1 MASETPDRRVNLKAK
16 GANDNIKRQPN
27 DRDEAPD
34 DQSLRLRGVIKQ
46 AASDIE
52 HGLVDTD
59 LRGTPGVERTVE
71 RRTGADQ
78 ADPQPDRERDMRERP
93 SQRGQR

>member
-16 GANDNIKRQPN
+16 IANDNIKRQPHE
-27 DRDEAPD
+27 RDEAPD
-34 DQSLRLRGVIKQ
+34 DQSLRPRGVIKQ

-59 LRGTPGVERTVE
+59 MRGTPGVERTVE
-71 RRTGADQ
+71 RRSTQ
-78 ADPQPDRERDMRERP
+78 ADPQPDRENDMRERP
-93 SQRGQR
+93 GTRGE